1 MLVFLVVIAG
11 KFCTAQELAYDAIY
25 NYIIKEYTLSKE
37 GSVDY
42 HYSSSMKLLTHQ
54 AFQRY
59 FGESFIV
66 YNPQFQRLKVNKSRT
81 IMADGKKVDSPLN
94 AFNEVLPRFASG
106 SAAYN
111 HLREM
116 VVSHTGLEVGATIE
130 FDYNLVSQP
139 TGMPYLMGEEILS
152 FPVPVESYKVIV
164 RVPEGTILNY
174 KMLNLR
180 LNPEISFAKG
190 MMIYTWNFGKV
201 AANPHEIY
209 MPEDSYYSPYLSFS
223 TSLSLQR
230 SLELLSNQPA
240 FTDTKLP
247 HTAMARI
254 DQIKA
259 SDASDSKKIIQ
270 IRNLVINELSYLKIP
285 SSVIAFKFRTPAEV
299 WESLSGTEIEKT
311 ILLASML
318 RQAGYQA
325 DIVAAVPTNVL
336 DTKWFNPLVI
346 DAYYVRT
353 EIPGSASVYLSAIN
367 EHPYNLLPDLY
378 GNTLLLLDPAAES
391 VKKWEIYPENSTLKV
406 KGNFEVKSASVEGN
420 GELELTGRYH
430 PFYRILENDKEIT
443 NILTGFCSGE
453 NISSFKSK
461 QSNLNRLQTEIS
473 VKADQTLT
481 QLAKGFY
488 EMELP
493 FARTGVTSWNVAS
506 MPSSRISP
514 FAIPYF
520 LIEDYDYTLQIPDTL
535 ELLTPVRNLEI
546 RRDFG
551 AVRIQLSKNGNMV
564 KIRRTIEFV
573 ENEVNPMKYGE
584 LREIFIEWMDP
595 QYRKLVFKK
604 K

>member
-1 MLVFLVVIAG
+1 MLVFLAAIAG
-11 KFCTAQELAYDAIY
+11 KFCVAQELAYDAIY
-25 NYIIKEYTLSKE
+25 NFITKEYTLSKD
-37 GSVDY
+37 GNVDY
-42 HYSSSMKLLTHQ
+42 HYSSSLKLLTHQ

-66 YNPQFQRLKVNKSRT
+66 YNPEFQKLKINKSRT
-81 IMADGKKVDSPLN
+81 IMADGKKVDSPHN
-94 AFNEVLPRFASG
+94 AFNEVLPGFASG
-106 SAAYN
+106 SVAYN

-130 FDYNLVSQP
+130 FDYNLMSQAK
-139 TGMPYLMGEEILS
+139 GMPYLMGEEILS
-152 FPVPVESYKVIV
+152 FPVPVESCKIIV
-164 RVPEGTILNY
+164 KVPEGTILNY

-180 LNPEISFAKG
+180 LSPEITTAKG

-201 AANPHEIY
+201 EANPHEIY
-209 MPEDSYYSPYLSFS
+209 MPEASSYFPFLTFS
-223 TSLSLQR
+223 TSPSLQR
-230 SLELLSNQPA
+230 SLELFTNQPA
-240 FTDTKLP
+240 FTDTRLP
-247 HTAMARI
+247 QTAVARI
-254 DQIKA
+254 EQIKR
-259 SDASDSKKIIQ
+259 SNSSDSKKIIQ
-270 IRNLVINELSYLKIP
+270 IRNLVINELSYLQIP
-285 SSVIAFKFRTPAEV
+285 SATIAFKFRTPAEV

-311 ILLASML
+311 ILLAALL

-325 DIVAAVPTNVL
+325 DIVASVPTHVL
-336 DTKWFNPLVI
+336 DTKWFNPLDI
-346 DAYYVRT
+346 NAYYVRT
-353 EIPGSASVYLSAIN
+353 EIPEIASIYLSAIY
-367 EHPYNLLPDLY
+367 EHPYNLLPNLY
-378 GNTLLLLDPAAES
+378 GNTLLLVDPAAES
-391 VKKWEIYPENSTLKV
+391 EKKWEIYPENSTIKV
-406 KGNFEVKSASVEGN
+406 KGSFDIKSFSVEGKA
-420 GELELTGRYH
+420 ELEATGRYH
-430 PFYRILENDKEIT
+430 PFYRILENDKEI
-443 NILTGFCSGE
+443 NRILTGLCSGE
-453 NISSFKSK
+453 NVTAFKLK
-461 QSNLNRLQTEIS
+461 QSNLKRLQTEIS
-473 VKADQTLT
+473 MKADKSLT